1 MKINNLLAIFAVIAI
16 VVALINV
23 SVTIIKVSDLK
34 AKMTGYATGAG
45 FVNLSIV
52 QVIDMN
58 MSNASVT
65 WGAGRVLSGNNNA
78 TLRTNG
84 RGASTVERGNWS
96 AIYASALELDNIGN
110 VNATLTLQ
118 GTLTAAQLFR
128 SASSTNQMY
137 QWNISQR
144 LANSCSG
151 GNFST
156 IGGKYGN
163 VNTTAQTI
171 CDDFNYANGA
181 NSLFI
186 DIWLTVPQDSQN
198 TSTII
203 SDTITAT
210 GSAT

>member
-1 MKINNLLAIFAVIAI
+1 MKTNNLLAIFAVIAI
-16 VVALINV
+16 VVAVINV
-23 SVTIIKVSDLK
+23 SVTLIKVSDLK

-45 FVNLSIV
+45 FVNLTIV

-58 MSNASVT
+58 MSNSSIA
-65 WGAGRVLSGNNNA
+65 WGAGRVLTGNNNA
-78 TLRTNG
+78 TLYTNG
-84 RGASTVERGNWS
+84 ELPATVIRGNWS
-96 AIYASALELDNIGN
+96 SVTTGLRLDNIGN

-156 IGGKYGN
+156 IGGKWGN
-163 VNTTAQTI
+163 VNTTEQTI
-171 CDDFNYANGA
+171 CKNFNYANGA

-198 TSTII
+198 TSTVI